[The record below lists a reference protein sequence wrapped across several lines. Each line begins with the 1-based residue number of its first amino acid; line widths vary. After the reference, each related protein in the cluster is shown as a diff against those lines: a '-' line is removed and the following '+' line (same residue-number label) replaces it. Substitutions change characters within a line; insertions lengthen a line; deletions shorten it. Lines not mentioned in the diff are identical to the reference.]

1 MTFDEEINYLA
12 DRGYH
17 LKRVRITDV
26 EEKGNKKEKIR
37 AGFEITNVE
46 GKFVLYRLTYDF
58 DLSKRL
64 PNGHIYEGRFATA
77 GEAFFR
83 SR

>member
-12 DRGYH
+12 GRGFR

-26 EEKGNKKEKIR
+26 EDKGNKKEKIR
-37 AGFEITNVE
+37 AGFEVTNVRGE
-46 GKFVLYRLTYDF
+46 FFLYRLTYDF

-64 PNGHIYEGRFATA
+64 PSGSSFVGRFLTA